1 MELVGVPWYQASFL
15 LNVMVGYDL
24 IHLTVITSSFCLH
37 VTQWK
42 EQIKITF
49 KASQIYFQAW
59 SYFTFILDVLD
70 RSKHLDFYEFMV
82 NILNDGSLKWI
93 YAGHERVHKFQ
104 LGWQLLRFLL
114 FLLSFCSFFL
124 VLLSFPLQMKKIIKV

>member
-49 KASQIYFQAW
+49 KASQIHFQA
-59 SYFTFILDVLD
+59 
-70 RSKHLDFYEFMV
+70 
-82 NILNDGSLKWI
+82 
-93 YAGHERVHKFQ
+93 
-104 LGWQLLRFLL
+104 
-114 FLLSFCSFFL
+114 
-124 VLLSFPLQMKKIIKV
+124 